1 MFYFLFLLNVAIRFY
16 KNFQRRGKNFYIFLI
31 LDIDLLR
38 KICYNF
44 LRSERKM
51 FARLL
56 KSLRRLCWQSM
67 KSNLTGRNWK
77 MRKQRFTLIEL
88 LVVIAIIAI
97 LASMLLPA
105 LGKAKGKAQEI
116 SCRSNMRQLGL
127 MANMYLLDNDDW
139 AMAAAIRSAKRN
151 ATVSW
156 QVMLNEDYGLDKN
169 VFLCPAGTGE
179 WIDDALYQ
187 NKTTIGHN
195 NRTFGF
201 AHNDSR
207 APMVKMATLLSK
219 LEGSTP
225 VMFADSLSKTEVD
238 NGQVEGYL
246 FDAAAQCASNDN
258 GLYNP
263 SLGLKCWYPIFRGTP
278 TIQPMRCSMTAVLPA

>member
-1 MFYFLFLLNVAIRFY
+1 MS
-16 KNFQRRGKNFYIFLI
+16 KQ
-31 LDIDLLR
+31 
-38 KICYNF
+38 
-44 LRSERKM
+44 
-51 FARLL
+51 
-56 KSLRRLCWQSM
+56 KS
-67 KSNLTGRNWK
+67 
-77 MRKQRFTLIEL
+77 FTLIEL

-97 LASMLLPA
+97 LTSMLLPA

-127 MANMYLLDNDDW
+127 MTNMYLLDNDDW

-263 SLGLKCWYPIFRGTP
+263 SLGLKCWYPIYPRHSNHSTNALLYDGSATGLNRTACRADAVKYFRP
-278 TIQPMRCSMTAVLPA
+278 FQDKRYSPFWFYNAN